1 VHRKEASMP
10 AKLASLFG
18 GFLCMLAC
26 GSVYGWGVVN
36 KYLGASGP
44 LPLKYTADDID
55 TMGTMGALSVYVTFH
70 TGIFHDWCG
79 ARASLVLGGVLLV
92 AGWILTMWG
101 VHNHQ
106 PAVVIGIYQCLCGQS
121 VQPLM
126 LAAME
131 NVKNFSWENR
141 GKTSAVVFTGFGLT
155 SVCMAQMKKHFFA
168 ENFYGLVTTMAIVG
182 AVATIYQ
189 ILTFT
194 SPPVDPAEKIQGG
207 KCQHAMNMC
216 RQTNAQIL
224 IVIMGAFGM
233 SLYYWIVN
241 VVGLWKAGGMEGSV
255 ADLIT
260 YFGVCNIIAR
270 PVVGFSSDFLPFS
283 RCQLMCM
290 GMLIVS
296 LTMFLCTFKLITLS
310 AFAMGIA
317 DGFMFAVW
325 PPLTRELHGM
335 KMYGITF
342 SVYLAMFGVGDV
354 FINFVLGKTCFKP
367 TADGHLPEAN
377 GMILPA
383 LFAAICSVIGAGLC
397 LFLDRRIK
405 YAASQQKAV
414 QVA

>member
-1 VHRKEASMP
+1 
-10 AKLASLFG
+10 
-18 GFLCMLAC
+18 MLAC

-36 KYLGASGP
+36 KYLGGFG
-44 LPLKYTADDID
+44 YDQDEIG

-70 TGIFHDWCG
+70 TGIFHDQFG
-79 ARASLVLGGVLLV
+79 ARASLALGGILLV
-92 AGWILTMWG
+92 AGWVLTMWG
-101 VHNHQ
+101 VHNHHS
-106 PAVVIGIYQCLCGQS
+106 AVAIGLYQCLCGQS

-131 NVKNFSWENR
+131 NVKNFSFQHR
-141 GKTSAVVFTGFGLT
+141 GKSSAVVFTGFGLT
-155 SVCMAQMKKHFFA
+155 SVCMAQMKKHIFP
-168 ENFYGLVTTMAIVG
+168 ENFYGLVTTMAIVA

-189 ILTFT
+189 IITFT
-194 SPPVDPAEKIQGG
+194 SPPVAASDKMQDG
-207 KCQHAMNMC
+207 KCQHAMNML

-255 ADLIT
+255 ADLIFW
-260 YFGVCNIIAR
+260 FGICNVLTR
-270 PVVGFSSDFLPFS
+270 PIVGFSSDFLPLS
-283 RCQLMCM
+283 RSQLLCI

-296 LTMFLCTFKLITLS
+296 LTMFLSAFKAITLS

-354 FINFVLGKTCFKP
+354 FINFLLGKTFFKP
-367 TADGHLPEAN
+367 TMQAN
-377 GMILPA
+377 GDGVILPA
-383 LFAAICSVIGAGLC
+383 LFAGICSVIGAGLC
-397 LFLDRRIK
+397 LVLDRRIK
-405 YAASQQKAV
+405 NAASQKTV
-414 QVA
+414 QLA